1 MSIKQKHESHVCRG
15 GGRRSLLQSRR
26 GAGSHPEFNTSKT
39 KRARRRRRSGE
50 RRTKAS
56 LSSFEGEGE
65 FGSGLPFAQ
74 DDFLLLLLLL
84 LTVLLQLHPLLVD
97 LSLLLHNPQLLL
109 RLSHTRT
116 TALQQAHAT
125 RPPQPSARPTSLA

>member
-1 MSIKQKHESHVCRG
+1 MCAGEG
-15 GGRRSLLQSRR
+15 GAAASSR
-26 GAGSHPEFNTSKT
+26 AGEEPGQHPEFNTSKT
-39 KRARRRRRSGE
+39 KRARRRRRSGA

-109 RLSHTRT
+109 RLSYTRT